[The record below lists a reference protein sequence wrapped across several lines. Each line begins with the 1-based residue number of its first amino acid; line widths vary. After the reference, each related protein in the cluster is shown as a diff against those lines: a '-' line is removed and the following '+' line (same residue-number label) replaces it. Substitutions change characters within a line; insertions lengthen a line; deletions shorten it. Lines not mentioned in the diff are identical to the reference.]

1 TNFMKVS
8 WRLSRQGTKS
18 LLFSFSKKLFK
29 REDLSTI
36 SPHMS
41 ATKRNASLALIFV
54 LLCATAE
61 SAAQKRNHWVGSWAT
76 SQQLAEPKNSLSADD
91 LNDITL
97 RQIVHLSIGG
107 SELRVHLS
115 NRFGTAPLH
124 FTGVHIAKA
133 VSVASD
139 KIVAGTDKALTF
151 SGKPDITIP
160 PGAGYISDSIAF
172 SAPALSAL
180 AITLHAESLPAEQTG
195 HPGSRANSY
204 VAHGD
209 SVSAPELSNSK
220 KVEHWYFI
228 AGIDVEAPNEAASI
242 VTL

>member
-1 TNFMKVS
+1 MSRAVSLEATCVFVKSSRRMGESRFVLQKAGHELYLVRGTNFMKVS

-29 REDLSTI
+29 RKDLGTI
-36 SPHMS
+36 SPHMF
-41 ATKRNASLALIFV
+41 ATKRNAPLALVLV
-54 LLCATAE
+54 LLCAAAE
-61 SAAQKRNHWVGSWAT
+61 SVAQQNHWIGSWAT

-91 LNDITL
+91 LNDVTL

-133 VSVASD
+133 VSAASD

-160 PGAGYISDSIAF
+160 AGADYI
-172 SAPALSAL
+172 
-180 AITLHAESLPAEQTG
+180 
-195 HPGSRANSY
+195 
-204 VAHGD
+204 
-209 SVSAPELSNSK
+209 
-220 KVEHWYFI
+220 
-228 AGIDVEAPNEAASI
+228 
-242 VTL
+242 

>member
-1 TNFMKVS
+1 MSATRMARRSFSRRNVGRRPRGNRPVGPLITHFSSINCSVISETVLRCSPDTRARSAREIGWRCRIKFSTTLRLMSRAVSLEATCVFVKSSRRMGESRFVLQKAGHELYLVRGTNFMKVS
-8 WRLSRQGTKS
+8 WRFSRQGTKS

-107 SELRVHLS
+107 SQLRVHLS

-124 FTGVHIAKA
+124 F
-133 VSVASD
+133 
-139 KIVAGTDKALTF
+139 
-151 SGKPDITIP
+151 
-160 PGAGYISDSIAF
+160 
-172 SAPALSAL
+172 
-180 AITLHAESLPAEQTG
+180 
-195 HPGSRANSY
+195 
-204 VAHGD
+204 
-209 SVSAPELSNSK
+209 
-220 KVEHWYFI
+220 
-228 AGIDVEAPNEAASI
+228 
-242 VTL
+242 